1 MLQNTLKVAALAAV
15 SLLATATPA
24 FAWNAT
30 WLGHAGFLLEAKDG
44 TRVLIDPWLE
54 GPTFPKGY
62 QLPDRIDAI
71 LVTHGHFD
79 HSGSA
84 SELSRRFK
92 APIVSNFELA
102 SQLKHAQGPDPLGG
116 NIGGSIKVRGIT
128 VTMVPAVH
136 SSSLGGQNEPPHY
149 AGNPMGFV
157 LQAAGEP
164 TLLHAG
170 DTGLTHEFHAVKDAF
185 KPAIALLPIG
195 GHFTMDPVQAAI
207 AARYLGVK
215 HVVPMHFGTFPLLTG
230 TPARLNQALAKSNV
244 RVHTLTPGKAQ
255 KL

>member
-1 MLQNTLKVAALAAV
+1 MFIAGFPAGQLAANCYFV
-15 SLLATATPA
+15 GAET
-24 FAWNAT
+24 
-30 WLGHAGFLLEAKDG
+30 GGEC
-44 TRVLIDPWLE
+44 VIIDPGQDSAE
-54 GPTFPKGY
+54 GV
-62 QLPDRIDAI
+62 DRLVEEHSLKPAAI

-79 HSGSA
+79 HAGSA

-116 NIGGSIKVRGIT
+116 NIGGTVKVKGISI
-128 VTMVPAVH
+128 TMVPAVH

-164 TLLHAG
+164 TLIHAG

-185 KPAIALLPIG
+185 KPQIALLPIG
-195 GHFTMDPVQAAI
+195 GHFTMDAAQAAI

-215 HVVPMHFGTFPLLTG
+215 QVVPMHYGTFPLLTG
-230 TPARLNQALAKSNV
+230 TPAKLNQALGKSWV
-244 RVHTLTPGKAQ
+244 RVTTLTPGKPQ